1 MIMID
6 IPEPK
11 KCEECPCSY
20 LIRTGEYAGLT
31 MCNAMEF
38 KAASEDGMKF
48 HEELQKYFIV
58 QEDHRPDNCPIMPIW
73 EVKK

>member
-1 MIMID
+1 MIMMD
-6 IPEPK
+6 IPEPR

-20 LIRTGEYAGLT
+20 WITSGEYEGLM

-38 KAASEDGMKF
+38 KEFSAHGAEL
-48 HEELQKYFIV
+48 HEEIRKHFIV

>member
-1 MIMID
+1 MIVMD

-20 LIRTGEYAGLT
+20 YITSGEYEGLM

-38 KAASEDGMKF
+38 KRTQAGFMDDLSR
-48 HEELQKYFIV
+48 YFV
-58 QEDHRPDNCPIMPIW
+58 VAEDHRPDGCPIVM
-73 EVKK
+73 VTV